1 MDVSTVL
8 GYVFS
13 LALNV
18 FGVGFRLL
26 LTVLLW
32 LSHNYPGALNA
43 IFAIAG
49 IYTAYKMGRRF
60 VSIWIGFVVMALK
73 FFAIN
78 ATLIA
83 LVLLYLRGP
92 DRLLNHDIPMVLLWW
107 TTSQSQFSNV
117 ARAGSFLASIPRHT
131 DGDANPVSDEEVV
144 DYLEQVRDRMENPD
158 EVSFDDIQDMVN
170 QGWHYVQH
178 ADIDWRD
185 VGSNL
190 YQQWAARNA

>member
-1 MDVSTVL
+1 MDVSTIFGYAWTLALGVL
-8 GYVFS
+8 G
-13 LALNV
+13 
-18 FGVGFRLL
+18 VGLRLL

-43 IFAIAG
+43 VVAIAG
-49 IYTAYKMGRRF
+49 VYTVYKLGRRF

-78 ATLIA
+78 LTLVL

-92 DRLLNHDIPMVLLWW
+92 DRLINQDIPMVLHWW
-107 TTSQSQFSNV
+107 TASLSQFSNV
-117 ARAGSFLASIPRHT
+117 ARAGSLLAHLPRDT
-131 DGDANPVSDEEVV
+131 AGDADPVTDEELV
-144 DYLEQVRDRMENPD
+144 DYIQQVKDRMENPD
-158 EVSFDDIQDMVN
+158 EMSYDDVQDMVN

-185 VGSNL
+185 LGTNL
-190 YQQWAARNA
+190 YQQWAARNV